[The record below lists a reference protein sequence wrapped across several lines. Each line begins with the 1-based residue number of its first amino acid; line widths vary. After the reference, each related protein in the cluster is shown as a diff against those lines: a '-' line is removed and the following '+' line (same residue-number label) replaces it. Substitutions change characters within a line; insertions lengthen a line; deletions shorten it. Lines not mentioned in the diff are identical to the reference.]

1 MTDTSLPTPAS
12 VSVERPLLGELER
25 LTRENAMLRL
35 AVQEMPHGLSVFD
48 GDDKLVF
55 ANRHLAKVWGLP
67 DGLLQPGTSLA
78 PAFSV
83 SSPAQPVQKPSKVA
97 CNPPLSQA
105 AWACA
110 GANG

>member
-1 MTDTSLPTPAS
+1 M
-12 VSVERPLLGELER
+12 GELER

-78 PAFSV
+78 PAWHQLSACHRRL
-83 SSPAQPVQKPSKVA
+83 SLYRNRAKSPATRP
-97 CNPPLSQA
+97 
-105 AWACA
+105 
-110 GANG
+110 